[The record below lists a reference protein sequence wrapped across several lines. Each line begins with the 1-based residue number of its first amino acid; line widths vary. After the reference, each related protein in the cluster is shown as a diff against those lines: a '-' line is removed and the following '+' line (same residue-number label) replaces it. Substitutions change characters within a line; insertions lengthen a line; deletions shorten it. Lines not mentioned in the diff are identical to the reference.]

1 MPLVELRTTHNV
13 RFVTDNA
20 GLIAFDL
27 PELMGRETWFFVVG
41 HGYDIPRDGLGFQG
55 LRLIPQPGKTLKV
68 EVNRTIIA
76 RRLGRVTGA
85 GLFGESQKLG
95 EALDWREPGVLG
107 CDSVQNAVHQER
119 LFWLWGDT
127 VLARYPLGVFDA
139 TIATTPA
146 QPLASFEPPLRLKL
160 DTSRTTIASARRG
173 QNARQRP
180 HLGNRIRQPAR

>member
-1 MPLVELRTTHNV
+1 MIGSGSRLQVDGGAAHKQTRLARSSTMVAGDDSDGVCLGQRRRRPGALLHRTLEKGTSLPVPLVELRTTHNV

-27 PELMGRETWFFVVG
+27 PELIGRETWFFVVG
-41 HGYDIPRDGLGFQG
+41 HGYEIPRDGLGFQG

-95 EALDWREPGVLG
+95 EALDWREPGVL
-107 CDSVQNAVHQER
+107 A
-119 LFWLWGDT
+119 
-127 VLARYPLGVFDA
+127 A
-139 TIATTPA
+139 TAY
-146 QPLASFEPPLRLKL
+146 
-160 DTSRTTIASARRG
+160 RTRSIRSACSG
-173 QNARQRP
+173 FGGI
-180 HLGNRIRQPAR
+180 LS